1 MPNSWHADSAALIA
15 DLNDLI
21 QLDRDAVE
29 TYTVALNSVTDETLR
44 ATLVT
49 FRADHQRRA
58 EALAEAVRSRGAMA
72 IELPHVTGPFKM
84 AIQAMGGVFGRVM
97 QRDANVL
104 LALRIVEGQVREK
117 YARYGAKSWPVDIAP
132 IVKDGAATEA
142 QHYAWVME
150 QLRAAGYGDQSLA
163 GSVSAAAESLHTL
176 LASPIEAAT
185 RQATQFFEQ
194 NRPDR
199 HMARPAKASTIV
211 EGFRNALHAVE
222 TTGSVDWMVTL
233 FGSTAQLSS
242 PRQATPDTGT
252 DGARRFWTEYRS
264 ALPVV
269 STTIDHVSE
278 APGVATLQWTSRGVV
293 DGADVTWRGITVL
306 EHADHRIT
314 RMLQLYDAAQLKG
327 AGVGV

>member
-29 TYTVALNSVTDETLR
+29 TYTVALNSVNDPALR
-44 ATLVT
+44 TTLVT

-72 IELPHVTGPFKM
+72 IELPHITGPFKM
-84 AIQAMGGVFGRVM
+84 AIQAMGGVLGRVM

-104 LALRIVEGQVREK
+104 LALRVVEGQVREK

-132 IVKDGAATEA
+132 LVKEGAAVEG
-142 QHYAWVME
+142 QHYAWVIE
-150 QLRAAGYGDQSLA
+150 QLRAAGYSDQSLA

-176 LASPIEAAT
+176 LASPIEAVT

-199 HMARPAKASTIV
+199 MMARHTKSSTIV
-211 EGFRNALHAVE
+211 EGFRNALDGVE
-222 TTGSVDWMVTL
+222 TDGTIDWMVSL
-233 FGSTAQLSS
+233 FSTGAQLSS
-242 PRQATPDTGT
+242 PRQVTPEAGT
-252 DGARRFWTEYRS
+252 DGARRFWTEYR
-264 ALPVV
+264 AAFPVV
-269 STTIDHVSE
+269 STTIDSVSE
-278 APGVATLQWTSRGVV
+278 APGVATLQWTSRGTI

-314 RMLQLYDAAQLKG
+314 RMMQLYDVGQLAG
-327 AGVGV
+327 AGV